1 MVKKQ
6 VGFQMASYEFA
17 PGNPDMNRMRQE
29 VQTLQANGWEVIE
42 VIHGGVRKDPNS
54 HDVNHIM
61 LAMVK
66 YEWVEAPVAKA
77 TKAKKEG

>member
-29 VQTLQANGWEVIE
+29 VQTLQANGWEVLQP
-42 VIHGGVRKDPNS
+42 IHGGVRKDPNS

-61 LAMVK
+61 IPMVK
-66 YEWVEAPVAKA
+66 YEWVAEPVEEEPVS
-77 TKAKKEG
+77 KKK